1 METVNRSIAVSINS
15 SRPVAVFLG
24 DYIELYC
31 NHNAIDVGVV
41 SYSWEHLD
49 NLTKL
54 SEDSNILIIPRISKD
69 HLGTYQCVIG
79 SGSGNGR
86 ANTTLQLA
94 SKFFLNKIL
103 NSL

>member
-31 NHNAIDVGVV
+31 NHNAIDGGVV

-54 SEDSNILIIPRISKD
+54 SEDSIKKENSK
-69 HLGTYQCVIG
+69 
-79 SGSGNGR
+79 
-86 ANTTLQLA
+86 
-94 SKFFLNKIL
+94 LNYMVFVDL
-103 NSL
+103 FCSYG